1 LIAELRRAGRAGRAF
16 GLLAAMLC
24 IARPGAALEPADAG
38 PSGQVQVT
46 ATRIAEPV
54 AQVPADITV
63 IHGEEL
69 RQRGATD
76 LASALSLVAGV
87 EAPPGGDAGPASAV
101 PSFWGLH
108 EFDAFLLVVDGV
120 PWGGAFNPAI
130 STLNLNDVERIEVM
144 KGSAPVVFGAT
155 SFVGVIHVIHYP
167 AGAAAQEARI
177 GYGSFGSARA
187 SVSTALPS
195 AAAARQ
201 SISLDAQK
209 TGFSDARES
218 LRGGNALYRGAMPLG
233 GGEVSVDLGLG
244 LQRQAPPSPTVREGG
259 ALTTRTPL
267 DANFNPA
274 DSRIDEVRP
283 HARLGFDLDTS
294 IGRWGSVLAA
304 AHSSVR
310 DVRGFLRA
318 ALTNDGTPNSD
329 FQDQDR
335 SIKDLYLDTHLATAL
350 ADALTLVYGTDLLF
364 GIGRQQ
370 SRNGAYFVPI
380 DGSRQAAP
388 VTSLTLDEVNA
399 LTDRREFLG
408 QYAQLAWNPSRLVSV
423 TAGLRLNETAE
434 RKQSSHVDRH
444 DPTADL
450 ADRTSLHTTR
460 LTGTAGLVVRA
471 WDGESGSLGLFAD
484 YRDSVKPAA
493 IDFGPDYTPAILN
506 PESAQSYEAGERL
519 ELAGGKLA
527 VNASLFEQKFQHLVL
542 QTTDAN
548 GNPFFQNAGAE
559 RLRGAEMDVRTAL
572 RRDLQLS
579 LGASYHDAVFTDG
592 VATEGGANVA
602 LAGRQLTLAPHL
614 LASLGLIWAPADG
627 ASGSVVARHIGRRY
641 LDLANTAP
649 AGAYTT
655 VDVTAGYQRAAFGV
669 DLAARNLSNRRVPVS
684 QSEFGDASYYL
695 LPARSLLL
703 ELRWNFRP

>member
-1 LIAELRRAGRAGRAF
+1 
-16 GLLAAMLC
+16 MLC

-195 AAAARQ
+195 AGAARQ

-244 LQRQAPPSPTVREGG
+244 LQRQAPPSPTKKTCPEC
-259 ALTTRTPL
+259 L
-267 DANFNPA
+267 
-274 DSRIDEVRP
+274 SE
-283 HARLGFDLDTS
+283 
-294 IGRWGSVLAA
+294 
-304 AHSSVR
+304 
-310 DVRGFLRA
+310 
-318 ALTNDGTPNSD
+318 
-329 FQDQDR
+329 
-335 SIKDLYLDTHLATAL
+335 
-350 ADALTLVYGTDLLF
+350 
-364 GIGRQQ
+364 
-370 SRNGAYFVPI
+370 VPI
-380 DGSRQAAP
+380 
-388 VTSLTLDEVNA
+388 
-399 LTDRREFLG
+399 
-408 QYAQLAWNPSRLVSV
+408 
-423 TAGLRLNETAE
+423 
-434 RKQSSHVDRH
+434 
-444 DPTADL
+444 
-450 ADRTSLHTTR
+450 
-460 LTGTAGLVVRA
+460 
-471 WDGESGSLGLFAD
+471 
-484 YRDSVKPAA
+484 
-493 IDFGPDYTPAILN
+493 
-506 PESAQSYEAGERL
+506 
-519 ELAGGKLA
+519 
-527 VNASLFEQKFQHLVL
+527 
-542 QTTDAN
+542 
-548 GNPFFQNAGAE
+548 
-559 RLRGAEMDVRTAL
+559 
-572 RRDLQLS
+572 
-579 LGASYHDAVFTDG
+579 
-592 VATEGGANVA
+592 
-602 LAGRQLTLAPHL
+602 
-614 LASLGLIWAPADG
+614 
-627 ASGSVVARHIGRRY
+627 
-641 LDLANTAP
+641 
-649 AGAYTT
+649 
-655 VDVTAGYQRAAFGV
+655 
-669 DLAARNLSNRRVPVS
+669 AARRCAFCTQPL
-684 QSEFGDASYYL
+684 G
-695 LPARSLLL
+695 
-703 ELRWNFRP
+703 